1 MNVLQKFGISLIVIG
16 VVLGVAGFFIPPF
29 GVIDGSV
36 ISFFGE
42 LLAAVGILMAW
53 DTIKD
58 AIKRGTDATVKV
70 GNTEISIDSPENEQK
85 ERE

>member
-1 MNVLQKFGISLIVIG
+1 MNLLQKIGISLIAVG
-16 VVLGVAGFFIPPF
+16 VALGVAGFFIPPF

-53 DTIKD
+53 DTIKA
-58 AIKRGTDATVKV
+58 AIEKGTDATVKV
-70 GNTEISIDSPENEQK
+70 GNTEITIDSPEHESETN
-85 ERE
+85 